1 MDCGERHECFA
12 GSTFCNDRSGLG
24 TVPALHETHHR
35 QTLSCEGASQQR
47 FEPLR
52 HGILGSLKGRVN
64 LQNAVAQFLR
74 EAAQIFGD
82 GWWDTHVGFFLPWG
96 SLSMANKRRI

>member
-1 MDCGERHECFA
+1 MDRGKRHECLA
-12 GSTFCNDRSGLG
+12 GAAFRNDGSGLG
-24 TVPALHETHHR
+24 TIPALHDAHHR

-47 FEPLR
+47 LEPLR
-52 HGILGSLKGRVN
+52 HGILGSLKRRVN

-82 GWWDTHVGFFLPWG
+82 G
-96 SLSMANKRRI
+96 